1 MKVVWTKSEYESGME
16 AFFAL
21 QIFGVLV
28 TILRY
33 RLAIVP
39 VFEITTSRITSR
51 MRERSS
57 VGRAK
62 DF

>member
-33 RLAIVP
+33 RPAIVP
-39 VFEITTSRITSR
+39 VFGRTTSRITHKN
-51 MRERSS
+51 ER
-57 VGRAK
+57 A
-62 DF
+62 

>member
-16 AFFAL
+16 AFFAI

-39 VFEITTSRITSR
+39 VFEITTSRITHQN
-51 MRERSS
+51 ER
-57 VGRAK
+57 A
-62 DF
+62 